1 MALRLGVH
9 AGQQDIAMDEL
20 RELWRYIDGAGFDWI
35 SVWDHFYEAPPIDG
49 NSPAFE
55 AIAAMAA
62 LSVETTNVRVGCLVF
77 CMGYRNPGLLANA
90 LTTIDHL
97 SHGRLSVG
105 VGAGWHEPEHEA
117 YGFDFDPIG
126 VRMSRL
132 EEGVQALRLLLTEER
147 SNFDGR
153 FYRLSDARLYPRPV
167 QPRVPIIVGGRGEK
181 RTLRIAARH
190 ADGWNVPY
198 VGSEEFVRLSGVLDM
213 WCEKEQRDPATIER
227 TVNLHFHMGATRADA
242 DRIANEKRGW
252 PGAITGT
259 ARQAI
264 EQIAPYAEAGAA
276 GVNIAIRPPVD
287 RDALR
292 AFAEEVI
299 PAFR

>member
-9 AGQQDIAMDEL
+9 AGQQDISMDEL
-20 RELWRYIDGAGFDWI
+20 RELWRYIDGAGFGWI
-35 SVWDHFYEAPPIDG
+35 STWDHFYEAPPIDG

-55 AIAAMAA
+55 AIAALGALAA
-62 LSVETTNVRVGCLVF
+62 ETANVRIGCLVF

-97 SHGRLSVG
+97 SHGRLSAG
-105 VGAGWHEPEHEA
+105 VGAGWHEPEHRA
-117 YGFDFDPIG
+117 YGYDFEPIG
-126 VRMSRL
+126 VRMNRL
-132 EEGVQALRLLLTEER
+132 EEGIRALRMLLTQER
-147 SNFDGR
+147 SDFDGKY
-153 FYRLSDARLYPRPV
+153 YRLSDARLYPRPV
-167 QPRVPIIVGGRGEK
+167 QTRLPLIVGGRGEK

-198 VGSEEFVRLSGVLDM
+198 TTIEEYTRLSGVLDM
-213 WCEKEQRDPATIER
+213 WCEKEGRDPATIER
-227 TVNLHFHMGATRADA
+227 TVNLHFLMGATQADA
-242 DRIANEKRGW
+242 GRIARERPW
-252 PGAITGT
+252 PGAVSGT
-259 ARQAI
+259 PRQAI
-264 EQIAPYAEAGAA
+264 EQIGPYADAGAS

-287 RDALR
+287 WDALR